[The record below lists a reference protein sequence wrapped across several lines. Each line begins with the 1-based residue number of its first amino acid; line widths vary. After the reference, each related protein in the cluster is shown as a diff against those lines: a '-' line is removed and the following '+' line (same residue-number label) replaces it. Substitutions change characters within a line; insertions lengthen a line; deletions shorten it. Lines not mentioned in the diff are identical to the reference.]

1 MSAMIN
7 VNLTLPFPPSGN
19 HMYKHTRQGHH
30 YLTPIAREYYK
41 SVALIVHRHCGSL
54 ELATPLEVTCTL
66 FPPDKRRRD
75 LDNAW
80 KVVGDALT
88 KCGFWMDDK
97 WIRKL
102 TLQWSEVQTP
112 AVASLFIGNY
122 VEKETTL

>member
-1 MSAMIN
+1 MTN
-7 VNLTLPFPPSGN
+7 VNLDLPFPPSGN

-30 YLTPIAREYYK
+30 YLTPLAREYYNL
-41 SVALIVHRHCGSL
+41 VATKVRMQCGVL

-80 KVVGDALT
+80 KVIGDSLT
-88 KCGFWMDDK
+88 KSSFWLDDK

-102 TLQWSEVQTP
+102 TLQWGEVQTP
-112 AVASLFIGNY
+112 AMARLFIGNY